1 MIKRA
6 FVTEIFR
13 AADMRWWGD
22 KIRPV
27 ELRESFKTYVNK
39 KGDESKLYGEK
50 AKKPRP
56 YNIGRNPQQASQQLT
71 SPQRI

>member
-27 ELRESFKTYVNK
+27 ELRELDRQAHKMTIAYA
-39 KGDESKLYGEK
+39 L
-50 AKKPRP
+50 AKYEDAELQERLA
-56 YNIGRNPQQASQQLT
+56 RVE
-71 SPQRI
+71 RILAGNGG